1 MKLAAL
7 TAIVVLAAIAV
18 VLRRWRCPDE
28 HCDWPTRLVAVAIG
42 AIFLGYFA
50 IVLQGAGPGRPS
62 SDLGVYLRAAWA
74 AKQGESLY
82 AVADSR
88 GWHYIYPPLLANL
101 LIPLA
106 NPPEEAPAGYRAAA
120 VSYRLSA
127 SLWYWFC
134 VACVLAAVHVMASG
148 LERSQTGEG
157 PSPLFSQGW
166 WNLRLLPLLIALFFV
181 LDDLRRGQPTAIIL
195 LCLAGS
201 AVSIVR
207 GGSLRA
213 GAWLGLATALKL
225 FPVYLLLYPIWRRDG
240 RFFGAALAA
249 TLACSLLPAAIM
261 GPWAALA
268 AYREF
273 ISERLL
279 GEASGAGDPA
289 VAHELHAIS
298 SSIQSFEFL
307 FYDALHPQR
316 ESRASQL
323 PEGYFLAHLA
333 TSLLITA
340 AALWA
345 MRRRRG
351 PLGEY
356 LFFSSLALLAIPMLP
371 VSRPHYFML
380 GLLVVAGLLANGE
393 KRGDRPW
400 CRRTVAIAMAVFL
413 AASVVD
419 AARIGW
425 ALDFGAATLTGLA
438 LAALALRRAKQEA

>member
-7 TAIVVLAAIAV
+7 TAIVVIGAIAV
-18 VLRRWRCPDE
+18 VLRRWRFPAE
-28 HCDWPTRLVAVAIG
+28 RCDWPTRLVIVAIAG
-42 AIFLGYFA
+42 TFLGYFA
-50 IVLQGAGPGRPS
+50 IVLHGAGPGRPT

-74 AKQGESLY
+74 ARQGESLY

-88 GWHYIYPPLLANL
+88 GWHYIYPPLLASL
-101 LIPLA
+101 LVPLA
-106 NPPEEAPAGYRAAA
+106 NPPEGTPAEARAAA
-120 VSYRLSA
+120 VPYRLSV

-134 VACVLAAVHVMASG
+134 VACVLATAHVVASG
-148 LERSQTGEG
+148 LERWQTGEA
-157 PSPLFSQGW
+157 PPPLFSQGW
-166 WNLRLLPLLIALFFV
+166 WNLRLLPLLIVLFFV

-201 AVSIVR
+201 AVSILR
-207 GGSLRA
+207 GRSLRA

-225 FPVYLLLYPIWRRDG
+225 FPVYLLLYPAWRRDG
-240 RFFGAALAA
+240 QFLAAALAA
-249 TLACSLLPAAIM
+249 TLAGCLLPTAIIGPAAT
-261 GPWAALA
+261 LT

-273 ISERLL
+273 VSERLL

-289 VAHELHAIS
+289 VAGELHGIGT
-298 SSIQSFEFL
+298 SIQSFEFL

-316 ESRASQL
+316 ENRAAQL
-323 PEGYFLAHLA
+323 PPGYFLAHLA
-333 TSLLITA
+333 TSLAITA
-340 AALWA
+340 GALWF

-356 LFFSSLALLAIPMLP
+356 LFFSTLVLLAIPILP

-380 GLLVVAGLLANGE
+380 GLLAVAGLLAADGQE
-393 KRGDRPW
+393 SGRPW
-400 CRRTVAIAMAVFL
+400 YRRPEAIAMAAFL

-425 ALDFGAATLTGLA
+425 ALDFGVATVTGLA
-438 LAALALRRAKQEA
+438 LAALALRRARHEA

>member
-1 MKLAAL
+1 VKLAAL

-201 AVSIVR
+201 AVSILR
-207 GGSLRA
+207 GRSLRA
-213 GAWLGLATALKL
+213 GLWLGLATALKL
-225 FPVYLLLYPIWRRDG
+225 FPLYLLLYPIWRRDR
-240 RFFGAALAA
+240 RFLGAALAA
-249 TLACSLLPAAIM
+249 TLACCLLPAAIM
-261 GPWAALA
+261 GPSAAA
-268 AYREF
+268 TAYREF
-273 ISERLL
+273 VSERLL

-289 VAHELHAIS
+289 VADELHGIS
-298 SSIQSFEFL
+298 TSIQSFEFL
-307 FYDALHPQR
+307 FYDVLHPER
-316 ESRASQL
+316 EGRAAQL
-323 PEGYFLAHLA
+323 PPGYFLAHVAASLA
-333 TSLLITA
+333 ITA
-340 AALWA
+340 GAFWI

-351 PLGEY
+351 PVGEY
-356 LFFSSLALLAIPMLP
+356 LFFSSLVLLAIPILP

-380 GLLVVAGLLANGE
+380 GLLAVAGLLAAGE
-393 KRGDRPW
+393 KQSDRP
-400 CRRTVAIAMAVFL
+400 RYRTWEAIAMAAFL

-425 ALDFGAATLTGLA
+425 ALDFGVATLTGLA
-438 LAALALRRAKQEA
+438 LAALALRRARQEA